1 MRFHKYVNRPS
12 RKDDLE
18 IFLEV
23 RLLWNSLLSARLT
36 PFLGLLAPP
45 GSFLTFSLPLRLISA
60 LRAAEDVFFFTCTA
74 AGAGAA
80 EDDTDLDLPAK
91 RRLVQ

>member
-1 MRFHKYVNRPS
+1 MEQPPECKT
-12 RKDDLE
+12 DT
-18 IFLEV
+18 IF
-23 RLLWNSLLSARLT
+23 
-36 PFLGLLAPP
+36 
-45 GSFLTFSLPLRLISA
+45 GSVGSPWTFLTFSLPLRLISA

-91 RRLVQ
+91 PRLVQ